1 MDEMQA
7 EMQLENDELKKG
19 IALKDKE
26 IEARTKENAEEIEF
40 MNNKLAA
47 QKYEYETQISEKDNQ
62 LEALKK
68 KISLLEQASQG
79 PPSLPPG

>member
-1 MDEMQA
+1 
-7 EMQLENDELKKG
+7 
-19 IALKDKE
+19 
-26 IEARTKENAEEIEF
+26 

-47 QKYEYETQISEKDNQ
+47 QKYEYETQIGEKDNQ